1 MNDEM
6 MQAWMKVAAPAE
18 EHEFLK
24 RLAGDWKASTTF
36 WMAPDAPPATSDGT
50 MKGVMLLG
58 DRFLQSTYEGDTPWG
73 PFSGMAI
80 DGYDRIRNVHVGIWM
95 DSMGTVMMNFEG
107 SAEGDVRTMTCNFTS
122 PTGEPATMRGITTI
136 VSDNEYRYESYA
148 SGPDGSEFKNME
160 IVYTR

>member
-1 MNDEM
+1 MDDEM

-24 RLAGDWKASTTF
+24 RLAGDWNAQTKF
-36 WMAPDAPPATSDGT
+36 WMAPDTPPTESAGT

-73 PFSGMAI
+73 PFSGLAI
-80 DGYDRIRNVHVGIWM
+80 DGYDRIRNVYTGMWM
-95 DSMGTVMMNFEG
+95 DSMGTIMMIFEG
-107 SAEGDVRTMTCNFTS
+107 SVEGDVRTMSCDFTS
-122 PTGEPATMRGITTI
+122 PTGDPATMRGVTTI
-136 VSDNEYRYESYA
+136 VSDTEYRYKSYTT
-148 SGPDGSEFKNME
+148 GPDGGEFKHME